1 MALVPIK
8 IPEGDEPLLTFDADS
23 DITGATVQWVS
34 KATADATDGSGVTIA
49 GTITSAAN
57 GIFTIQLEDTVT
69 GSGVGHTFYKVVVT
83 QSSHPVTVQHGPLV
97 IENV

>member
-1 MALVPIK
+1 MAQVPIR

-23 DITGATVQWVS
+23 DLTGASVKWVS
-34 KATADATDGSGVTIA
+34 KANEGATDASGVTIT
-49 GTITSAAN
+49 GTVTSAAN

-69 GSGVGHTFYKVVVT
+69 GAGVGHTFYKVVVT
-83 QSSHPVTVQHGPLV
+83 KSAHPVTVQYGPLV